1 MSDVAITVW
10 DKLAVPFPASKIRW
24 RIGNKSKDKQK
35 ATALAYVDARDVMDR
50 LDSIC
55 GVSGWKDEY
64 VTEPPRYVRKTKK
77 GWNGAA
83 DDVWMEQI
91 CGRVICK
98 LSIKDPISGEWVTKS
113 DGAGET
119 NVEGEK
125 GGISDAFKRA
135 AVKFG
140 VNRDAYSIEAVYLP
154 IDKWGKFINKPQV
167 PAWYQKKINDYVAKV
182 KEEKNNG

>member
-1 MSDVAITVW
+1 MITIW
-10 DKLAVPFPASKIRW
+10 DKLSVPFPASKIHW

-50 LDSIC
+50 LDAVC

-64 VTEPPRYVRKTKK
+64 TTEPPRYVQKVKK
-77 GWNGAA
+77 GWNNKP
-83 DDVWMEQI
+83 DEKWMEQI

-98 LSIKDPISGEWVTKS
+98 LSIKDPDSGEWVTKS

-140 VNRDAYSIEAVYLP
+140 INRDCYRIDSHYYP
-154 IDKWGKFINKPQV
+154 IDQWGKFLQDP
-167 PAWYQKKINDYVAKV
+167 PLPDWYLKKIEEYRKRVAA
-182 KEEKNNG
+182 EKAEK

>member
-1 MSDVAITVW
+1 MNNSISVW
-10 DKLAVPFPASKIRW
+10 DKLAVPFPANKIRW
-24 RIGNKSKDKQK
+24 RVGNLSKKKDK

-50 LDSIC
+50 LDAVC
-55 GVSGWKDEY
+55 GVAGWKDEY
-64 VTEPPRYVRKTKK
+64 ITEPPRTVRKYDRKS
-77 GWNGAA
+77 NSHYN
-83 DDVWMEQI
+83 EQI

-98 LSIKDPISGEWVTKS
+98 LSVKDQVSGEWITKC

-140 VNRDAYSIEAVYLP
+140 VNRDAYNIESRYYPVNEY
-154 IDKWGKFINKPQV
+154 GKFINP
-167 PAWYQKKINDYVAKV
+167 PPLPEWYNKKIADYVSRV
-182 KEEKNNG
+182 KAEKEAAS

>member
-1 MSDVAITVW
+1 MSISVW
-10 DKLAVPFPASKIRW
+10 DKLAVPFPPSKIRW
-24 RIGNKSKDKQK
+24 RVGNKSKDKKK
-35 ATALAYVDARDVMDR
+35 ATALAYIDARDVMER
-50 LDSIC
+50 LDAVC
-55 GVSGWKDEY
+55 GVGGWYDEY

-77 GWNGAA
+77 GWNGQP
-83 DDVWMEQI
+83 DEHWMEQI

-98 LSIKDPISGEWVTKS
+98 LSIYDPATERWVTKS

-140 VNRDAYSIEAVYLP
+140 VNRDAYGIKAVYLP
-154 IDKWGKFINKPQV
+154 IDQYGNFISTPTV
-167 PAWYQKKINDYVAKV
+167 PDWYMKKINDYKQKV
-182 KEEKNNG
+182 MQEKNNG

>member
-1 MSDVAITVW
+1 MESITIW
-10 DKLAVPFPASKIRW
+10 EKLAVPFPANKIRW
-24 RIGNKSKDKQK
+24 RVGNKSKDKTK
-35 ATALAYVDARDVMDR
+35 ATALAYIDARDVMER
-50 LDSIC
+50 LDAVC

-64 VTEPPRYVRKTKK
+64 VTEPPRMVRKTKK
-77 GWNGAA
+77 GWNGQP
-83 DDVWMEQI
+83 DEHWNEQI

-98 LSIKDPISGEWVTKS
+98 LSIRDPETGEWISKC

-140 VNRDAYSIEAVYLP
+140 VNRDAYSIDAVWLP
-154 IDKWGKFINKPQV
+154 IDKWGKFTQSPQV
-167 PAWYQKKINDYVAKV
+167 PDWYQKKISDYVNKV
-182 KEEKNNG
+182 KQEKNNG